1 MGAKGMLD
9 YHETMML
16 LEHRGTVRTAKELM
30 DLVGEMDK
38 DKNLKVSFIELCCAL
53 FQKSYDDLFTFVD
66 EEAHARAMEEARVFG
81 EEARKAEEEIERAR
95 QAKEL
100 QAQLRAAA
108 LERESKLVCVFIY
121 L

>member
-1 MGAKGMLD
+1 MSQANVYASRLKTYEEQREMFLWKYRDVKRTEVNELLHDFKKHDLGAKGVLD

-66 EEAHARAMEEARVFG
+66 EEAH
-81 EEARKAEEEIERAR
+81 
-95 QAKEL
+95 
-100 QAQLRAAA
+100 
-108 LERESKLVCVFIY
+108 
-121 L
+121 